1 MSEGSCSSKRK
12 CLCGEIANNF
22 TSTTPLNPG
31 RRFYKCP
38 KPEGS
43 SCGYWEWVED
53 PVPDRALV
61 VINNLKC
68 ELDVA
73 NLKINNLKSLLDDG
87 KTEKDKLKEKVVAMK
102 ARNNLLVTKQLEL
115 EDRILK
121 MKIFIMIS
129 CALFVGFIAAIIKS

>member
-1 MSEGSCSSKRK
+1 MSEVSCSSKRK
-12 CLCGEIANNF
+12 CHCGEFAKNF
-22 TSTTPLNPG
+22 TSMIPLNPG

-43 SCGYWEWVED
+43 SCGYWEWAED
-53 PVPDRALV
+53 HVPDRALV

-73 NLKINNLKSLLDDG
+73 NLKISNLKSLLDDG
-87 KTEKDKLKEKVVAMK
+87 KTERVKLKEKVVALK
-102 ARNNLLVTKQLEL
+102 AGNNLLVTKKLEL

-121 MKIFIMIS
+121 MKFFIMIS
-129 CALFVGFIAAIIKS
+129 CALFVGFIATIIKS